1 MLQIT
6 NVVKQLIIL
15 NVIMYVFCNV
25 LFPDYG
31 AMMNLYFYT
40 SENFR
45 FWQPLSHLFMHANF
59 FFFFFNMFGLYFFGT
74 LIESVWGEGKFLKY
88 YLICGVGS
96 FLLQWV
102 FWYFTAGDYINMVSM
117 LGASGAVM
125 GCLIGTAMVSPNMT
139 VQLLFP
145 PIPVKM
151 KYLAAFYF
159 VSDLVMG
166 FGHVGNIANFG
177 HIGGALTGLAITY
190 YWKSRG
196 ELYR

>member
-1 MLQIT
+1 
-6 NVVKQLIIL
+6 
-15 NVIMYVFCNV
+15 
-25 LFPDYG
+25 
-31 AMMNLYFYT
+31 
-40 SENFR
+40 
-45 FWQPLSHLFMHANF
+45 
-59 FFFFFNMFGLYFFGT
+59 
-74 LIESVWGEGKFLKY
+74 
-88 YLICGVGS
+88 
-96 FLLQWV
+96 
-102 FWYFTAGDYINMVSM
+102 M

-177 HIGGALTGLAITY
+177 NIGGALTGLAITY